1 MTPFLTRLFR
11 SDKKASVAV
20 WVAVALPFL
29 IIALVTGVEVS
40 GWWVNL
46 ARYQQIADTAS
57 AAGALT
63 YKSTLNARTAA
74 TQAAYIAELNGVTGS
89 ASPTW
94 NSTTNTLTD
103 GSITV
108 VVTLG
113 VTTAAGGT
121 VQVNITQTTA
131 GGVAAAVNPAGFT
144 IGTTST
150 SRVAP
155 PPVTT
160 TARSSDGSG
169 IGGQPCMLAL
179 NGEDD
184 GVTSGTDISFS
195 GNVTISTPGC
205 TIRSNAGIT
214 FQGNVTVNAAA
225 YYAGGTITT
234 NGSAASISG
243 TSNPMSGQIAD
254 PYALSSAP
262 DCGTIIGPTCAF
274 NTVLQNALIA
284 ANVATATTDLSCNN
298 SGCTGPAG
306 LVTCGTG
313 STQNVCTVRPGTYRN
328 WSSTNGPTV
337 TLTAGKYIVTGSIS
351 LNGGTF
357 NGSGVTILMAGGPSG
372 SPNSAS
378 TLGSTTEAL
387 TAATTANVG
396 STGALPGVVFASTTI
411 GTMSFGGNA
420 SVPFSGLIYLPNGN
434 LKFAGTPVGG
444 GLGCTLV
451 VAETIVITG
460 NVQLAA
466 SSCTSFG
473 LPAFGSVAQLP
484 TLTLSLIQ

>member
-29 IIALVTGVEVS
+29 IIAMVTGVEVS

-150 SRVAP
+150 SMVAP

-179 NGEDD
+179 NGDD
-184 GVTSGTDISFS
+184 TGVTSGTDISFS

-205 TIRSNAGIT
+205 TIRSNAGII

-234 NGSAASISG
+234 NGGAASISG

-262 DCGTIIGPTCAF
+262 DCGTNGPTCAF
-274 NTVLQNALIA
+274 NTVLQNALTA
-284 ANVATATTDLSCNN
+284 ADAATATTDLSCNN

-313 STQNVCTVRPGTYRN
+313 STKNVCTVRPGTYRN

-357 NGSGVTILMAGGPSG
+357 TGSGVTILMASGPSG

-434 LKFAGTPVGG
+434 LKLAGTPVEGG
-444 GLGCTLV
+444 SGCTLV
-451 VAETIVITG
+451 IAETIVITG

-484 TLTLSLIQ
+484 QLALSLIR

>member
-29 IIALVTGVEVS
+29 IIAMLTGVEVS

-113 VTTAAGGT
+113 VNTAAGGT
-121 VQVNITQTTA
+121 VQVNIAQTTA

-150 SRVAP
+150 SMVAP
-155 PPVTT
+155 PPGTT

-179 NGEDD
+179 NGDD
-184 GVTSGTDISFS
+184 TGVTSGTDISFS

-205 TIRSNAGIT
+205 TIRSNAGIN
-214 FQGNVTVNAAA
+214 FQGHVTVNAAA

-234 NGSAASISG
+234 NGGAASISG

-262 DCGTIIGPTCAF
+262 DCGSNGPTCVF
-274 NTVLQNALIA
+274 NTVLQNALTA
-284 ANVATATTDLSCNN
+284 ADAATATTDLSCNN
-298 SGCTGPAG
+298 AGCTGPTG
-306 LVTCGTG
+306 QVTCGTG
-313 STQNVCTVRPGTYRN
+313 SKKNVCTVLPGTYRN

-357 NGSGVTILMAGGPSG
+357 NGSGVTILMAAGPSG

-396 STGALPGVVFASTTI
+396 LTNAIVGVLFASTTT

-434 LKFAGTPVGG
+434 LKLAGTPVEGG
-444 GLGCTLV
+444 SGCALV

-460 NVQLAA
+460 NVQLA
-466 SSCTSFG
+466 SSCTAFA
-473 LPAFGSVAQLP
+473 LPAFGSVAQSVQLA
-484 TLTLSLIQ
+484 LSHIQ

>member
-29 IIALVTGVEVS
+29 IIAMVTGVEVS
-40 GWWVNL
+40 GWWVDL
-46 ARYQQIADTAS
+46 ARSQQVADTAS

-74 TQAAYIAELNGVTGS
+74 TQAAHIAELNGVTGS

-113 VTTAAGGT
+113 VNTAAGGT
-121 VQVNITQTTA
+121 VQVSIAQTTA
-131 GGVAAAVNPAGFT
+131 GGVAAAVNPSGFT

-150 SRVAP
+150 SKVAP
-155 PPVTT
+155 PPGTP

-169 IGGQPCMLAL
+169 LGGQPCMLAL
-179 NGEDD
+179 NGDD
-184 GVTSGTDISFS
+184 TGVTSGTDISFS
-195 GNVTISTPGC
+195 GNVTISTPNC

-234 NGSAASISG
+234 SGSAASITG
-243 TSNPMSGQIAD
+243 TAYPMSGQIAD
-254 PYALSSAP
+254 PYAVSSAP
-262 DCGTIIGPTCAF
+262 DCGVTPGPTCLF
-274 NTVLQNALIA
+274 NTALQNALA
-284 ANVATATTDLSCNN
+284 AADAATATTDLSCNN

-313 STQNVCTVRPGTYRN
+313 SKQNVCTVLPGTYRN
-328 WSSTNGPTV
+328 WSGTNGPTV
-337 TLTAGKYIVTGSIS
+337 TLTAGNYIVTGNIS

-357 NGSGVTILMAGGPSG
+357 KGSGVTILMAAGPSG

-378 TLGSTTEAL
+378 TLGSTTESL
-387 TAATTANVG
+387 TAATTAGVG
-396 STGALPGVVFASTTI
+396 TTKAIAGVVFASTTT

-434 LKFAGTPVGG
+434 LKLAGTPVDGG
-444 GLGCTLV
+444 SGCALV

-460 NVQLAA
+460 NVQLA
-466 SSCTSFG
+466 SSCGSFG
-473 LPAFGSVAQLP
+473 LPAFGSVAQSVQLA
-484 TLTLSLIQ
+484 LSHTH